1 MQLSKQSSTLIL
13 YLGVCIDNVD
23 GDFSKYDLDMTV
35 KPNPTPGLC
44 SNNVNDHCCS
54 CFKKQDSDSGCYK
67 VKCYHKGLEGICIG
81 KNDPYPIGY
90 TRTEAKCEEKGDCR
104 CWIPCKDIWSAK
116 KCKKEAKKGKCN
128 KEEIAANCCDT
139 CQAYLA

>member
-1 MQLSKQSSTLIL
+1 
-13 YLGVCIDNVD
+13 
-23 GDFSKYDLDMTV
+23 MTV

-54 CFKKQDSDSGCYK
+54 CFKKQDLDSGCYK

-81 KNDPYPIGY
+81 KNDPYPAGY
-90 TRTEAKCEEKGDCR
+90 SRTEVKCEEKGDCR

>member
-1 MQLSKQSSTLIL
+1 
-13 YLGVCIDNVD
+13 
-23 GDFSKYDLDMTV
+23 MTV

-44 SNNVNDHCCS
+44 SNSVNDHCCS

-90 TRTEAKCEEKGDCR
+90 SRTDVKCEEKGDCR
-104 CWIPCKDIWSAK
+104 CWIPCKDIWSSK

-128 KEEIAANCCDT
+128 KEEVAANCCDT
-139 CQAYLA
+139 CQAYLD